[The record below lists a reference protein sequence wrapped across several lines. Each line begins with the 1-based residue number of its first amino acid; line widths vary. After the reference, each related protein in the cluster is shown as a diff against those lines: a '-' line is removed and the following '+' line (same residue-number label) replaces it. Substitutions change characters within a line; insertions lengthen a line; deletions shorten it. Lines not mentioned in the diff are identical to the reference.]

1 MTTATTTPNYR
12 VYLKIWVILLVITLV
27 MVFTKKP
34 AVLLPGM
41 AAKATLI
48 ALWFMH
54 LKDERKDFIFYV
66 ASSIVVF
73 SLVLFALLVPDGKA
87 M

>member
-1 MTTATTTPNYR
+1 MTTATVPNYR
-12 VYLKIWVILLVITLV
+12 VYLRIWVVLLVITLI

-34 AVLLPGM
+34 LVLVPGM

-66 ASSIVVF
+66 VAAIVLC
-73 SLVLFALLVPDGKA
+73 SLVLFVLLVPDGKA

>member
-1 MTTATTTPNYR
+1 MTTAATPNYR
-12 VYLKIWVILLVITLV
+12 VYLKIWGILLVITLL
-27 MVFTKKP
+27 MVFTHKP
-34 AVLLPGM
+34 AILVPGM

-54 LKDERKDFIFYV
+54 LKDERKDFILYIV
-66 ASSIVVF
+66 SSIVLL
-73 SLVLFALLVPDGKA
+73 SLILFALLAPDGKA

>member
-1 MTTATTTPNYR
+1 MTTTTAPNYR
-12 VYLKIWVILLVITLV
+12 VYLRIWVVLLVITLI

-34 AVLLPGM
+34 AVLVPGM

-54 LKDERKDFIFYV
+54 LKDERKDFIFYIV
-66 ASSIVVF
+66 SSIVLLSF
-73 SLVLFALLVPDGKA
+73 VLFVIIAPDGKA

>member
-1 MTTATTTPNYR
+1 MTTRTAPNYR
-12 VYLKIWVILLVITLV
+12 VYLKIWVVLLVITLV

-34 AVLLPGM
+34 AILLPGM

-66 ASSIVVF
+66 ASSIVIF
-73 SLVLFALLVPDGKA
+73 SLVLFALLVPDGRA

>member
-1 MTTATTTPNYR
+1 MTSATTPNYR
-12 VYLKIWVILLVITLV
+12 VYFKIWAVLLAITLL
-27 MVFTKKP
+27 MVFTQNP
-34 AVLLPGM
+34 AILLPGM
-41 AAKATLI
+41 TAKATLI
-48 ALWFMH
+48 AFWFMH

-66 ASSIVVF
+66 VASIVVF